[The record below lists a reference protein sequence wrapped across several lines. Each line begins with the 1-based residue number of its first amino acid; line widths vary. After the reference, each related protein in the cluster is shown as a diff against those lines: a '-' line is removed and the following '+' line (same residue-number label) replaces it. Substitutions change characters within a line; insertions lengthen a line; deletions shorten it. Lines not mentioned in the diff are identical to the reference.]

1 MGVLLLPADR
11 IACWF
16 DPSEPSPPMIHP
28 WRNQP
33 RVAALG
39 RVKSQVD
46 YMDGEMIHHDS
57 IWLQR
62 FQLDTVPSMIV
73 VPCVC

>member
-1 MGVLLLPADR
+1 
-11 IACWF
+11 
-16 DPSEPSPPMIHP
+16 MIHP